1 MKFKLSN
8 KKILVTGGAD
18 GLGFSLINQL
28 LQKNNDITCLDKDIS
43 KNSYFNEKKVKFVH
57 IDLRNLNEIEDLSK
71 KIDFGNYDLIV
82 NCAGYEIG
90 SFFNEIPFN
99 EFKKNF
105 NCNFFSHTFIIQQHT
120 INKDKQKK
128 TKIVNIVS
136 DTAFR
141 SIPTRSSYCSSKSAF
156 YSFSESMR
164 LELKNFN
171 IDLIIV
177 MPPKLDT
184 DFFKKIQYFG
194 KLKKD
199 KIPYADKRPFY
210 PKDKFAKIV
219 IDKIEKNYFFINV
232 LNITKIFL
240 AINFF
245 IPKVGD
251 LLVERFSTWKKL
263 RN

>member
-1 MKFKLSN
+1 MRVKLN
-8 KKILVTGGAD
+8 KKTKCLVTGSNGF
-18 GLGFSLINQL
+18 LGKHLVNL
-28 LQKNNDITCLDKDIS
+28 LKKRNVKIIS
-43 KNSYFNEKKVKFVH
+43 TSSKLN
-57 IDLRNLNEIEDLSK
+57 DLRNLNEIEDLSK

-120 INKDKQKK
+120 INKDKQRK

-194 KLKKD
+194 KLKKT
-199 KIPYADKRPFY
+199 KYHMQT
-210 PKDKFAKIV
+210 KDHFT
-219 IDKIEKNYFFINV
+219 
-232 LNITKIFL
+232 TKISL
-240 AINFF
+240 Q
-245 IPKVGD
+245 
-251 LLVERFSTWKKL
+251 KL
-263 RN
+263 

>member
-28 LQKNNDITCLDKDIS
+28 LEKNNDITCLDKDVS
-43 KNSYFNEKKVKFVH
+43 KNSYFNEKKVKFFN
-57 IDLRNLNEIEDLSK
+57 IDLRNLNEIEVLSK

-120 INKDKQKK
+120 INKDKQRK
-128 TKIVNIVS
+128 TKIVNMVS

-177 MPPKLDT
+177 IPPKLDT
-184 DFFKKIQYFG
+184 DFFKKIHATDTY
-194 KLKKD
+194 
-199 KIPYADKRPFY
+199 
-210 PKDKFAKIV
+210 KFK
-219 IDKIEKNYFFINV
+219 
-232 LNITKIFL
+232 
-240 AINFF
+240 
-245 IPKVGD
+245 P
-251 LLVERFSTWKKL
+251 
-263 RN
+263 